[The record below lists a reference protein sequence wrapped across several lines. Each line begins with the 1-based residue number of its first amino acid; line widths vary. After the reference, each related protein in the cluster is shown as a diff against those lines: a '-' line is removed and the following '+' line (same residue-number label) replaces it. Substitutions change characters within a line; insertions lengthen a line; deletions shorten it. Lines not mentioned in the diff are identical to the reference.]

1 MKKISSLLLI
11 ITLITAPASWAK
23 LKIQHWQTSKGANVY
38 FVPVNRLPIVDIR
51 LVFAAGSVRDEN
63 LYGLAQMTNALLD
76 TAAAGKDAQ
85 TIAQQLEDVGAQ
97 ISNGSLR
104 EMAWYQLRTLSY
116 KKQMDVA
123 TRVLSEVIGQPDFV
137 ASEFDRIKKSMLI
150 SLKESKQ
157 SPEDI
162 ASRAF
167 YKALYGNHPYA
178 NSPDGTEKTLEA
190 ILLSDVKDFYHK
202 YYVAKN
208 ATIVLVGDLQRSA
221 AEFLAEQLVA
231 GLKAGNAANPIPAV
245 EPLAM
250 AKTEYIDFPSKQTH
264 VLIGQPGLSR
274 KDSDYFT
281 LYVANHILGG
291 SGFTSRILEE
301 VREKRGLAY
310 SAYSYFSPMEQ
321 KGPFIM
327 GLQTKN
333 DQVEKAINV
342 LMDTLNDFIDMGPTQ
357 KELDASLSN
366 ITGSAALRTDSNKKI
381 AEYVAMIGFYHL
393 PLDYLDKLNDNF
405 RKVTIEKINKAV
417 KQRLHSQKMVTIVVG
432 NTREQAKK

>member
-1 MKKISSLLLI
+1 MKKISALFLI
-11 ITLITAPASWAK
+11 ITLAFAPASWAK
-23 LKIQHWQTSKGANVY
+23 LNIQHWQTSKGANVY

-167 YKALYGNHPYA
+167 YKALYGSHPYA

-208 ATIVLVGDLQRSA
+208 ATIVLVGDLKRPA

-231 GLKAGNAANPIPAV
+231 GLKAGNAANPLPAV

-264 VLIGQPGLSR
+264 VLVGQPGLSR
-274 KDSDYFT
+274 KDPDYFT

-310 SAYSYFSPMEQ
+310 SAYSYFSPMAQ

-342 LMDTLNDFIDMGPTQ
+342 LMDTLNEFIDMGPTQ